1 VDPPAQP
8 AWVIAAGDGPAACAR
23 LRALLTD
30 SDADVIRCDV
40 AALAADGASVDVLAR
55 LELTARRAGRRL
67 LLERASPE
75 LAELLAFCGLTVA
88 LRLQR
93 PVRQAEQG
101 EEAGGVEE
109 RVDGD
114 DAVA

>member
-1 VDPPAQP
+1 M
-8 AWVIAAGDGPAACAR
+8 
-23 LRALLTD
+23 TD
-30 SDADVIRCDV
+30 SDADVIRCDI

-67 LLERASPE
+67 VLERASPE
-75 LAELLAFCGLTVA
+75 LAELLAFCGLTAA
-88 LRLQR
+88 LDLQR

-109 RVDGD
+109 RVERDDPVAGD
-114 DAVA
+114 LEHL